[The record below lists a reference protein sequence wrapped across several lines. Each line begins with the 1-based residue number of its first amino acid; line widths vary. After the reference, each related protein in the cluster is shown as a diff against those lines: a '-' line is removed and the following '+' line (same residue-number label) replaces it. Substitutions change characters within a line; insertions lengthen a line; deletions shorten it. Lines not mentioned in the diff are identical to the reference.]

1 MCVRQEE
8 VAARPVLYE
17 REPQDEAGRPERKE
31 KDQGQGAVVAK
42 QGLAARLRLEPP
54 RHSRPRA
61 PGQSVVPGCQTEQ
74 TAHAPGENHGF
85 ESVEQDGQQHQQP
98 GEGGNDAEDK
108 HEVSRMLAGLGSKA
122 GKGANPGAAS
132 EHLTLV
138 PHDHPHPHAQANH
151 ASHGPEK
158 LPGITHVIAI
168 GSGKGGVGKS
178 TVSVNLA
185 LALQQVGGRVGLVD
199 ADILGPSIPGMLG
212 LPANQPP
219 MATADQTILP
229 AERHGLR
236 AMSMGMLT
244 GDDNP
249 AILRGPMVNKY
260 LNMFIGNVEW
270 GRLDYLVI
278 DLPPGTG
285 DTQLT
290 LAQNVPLSGAIIVTT
305 PQDVSLKIARRGLRM
320 FEKVQVPILGIVEN
334 MSTFTCPHCGK
345 DTDVFRRGGGER
357 MSKELGVAFL
367 GSIPLDAD
375 VVTCGD
381 AGLPIVLEKPK
392 SVAAKAYLAIATAL
406 ATQLQGRPTTALK
419 PFSWE
424 WNGSDTGPGWAEGAT
439 AKSGSRTTAIGL
451 RRTNPRT
458 LSVLWEDGRKGD
470 FDVRDLRLACP
481 CALCVEEMSGRPLL
495 DPSKVRPDIAPV
507 TLTSVGSYGITI
519 KWNDGHSTGIYSYE
533 SLRAQA
539 EGGTSASVE
548 DV

>member
-1 MCVRQEE
+1 
-8 VAARPVLYE
+8 L
-17 REPQDEAGRPERKE
+17 
-31 KDQGQGAVVAK
+31 
-42 QGLAARLRLEPP
+42 
-54 RHSRPRA
+54 
-61 PGQSVVPGCQTEQ
+61 
-74 TAHAPGENHGF
+74 
-85 ESVEQDGQQHQQP
+85 
-98 GEGGNDAEDK
+98 
-108 HEVSRMLAGLGSKA
+108 
-122 GKGANPGAAS
+122 
-132 EHLTLV
+132 
-138 PHDHPHPHAQANH
+138 
-151 ASHGPEK
+151 HGPEK
-158 LPGITHVIAI
+158 LPGITHIIAV

-185 LALQQVGGRVGLVD
+185 LALAQLGGRIGLVD
-199 ADILGPSIPGMLG
+199 ADVLGPSIPGMLG
-212 LPANQPP
+212 LPTHEPPLTTAN
-219 MATADQTILP
+219 QTILP
-229 AERHGLR
+229 AERYGIR
-236 AMSMGMLT
+236 TMSMGMLT
-244 GDDNP
+244 GDDSP

-260 LNMFIGNVEW
+260 LNAFIGDVEW
-270 GRLDYLVI
+270 GMLDYLLI

-320 FEKVQVPILGIVEN
+320 FEKVHVPILGIVEN

-392 SVAAKAYLAIATAL
+392 SAASLAYFAIATL
-406 ATQLQGRPTTALK
+406 LVGQLQGRPATALQ

-424 WNGSDTGPGWAEGAT
+424 WSGADPGPGWTEAAVH
-439 AKSGSRTTAIGL
+439 KSGARTTAIGL

-458 LSVLWEDGRKGD
+458 LSLLWEDGQQGH

-481 CALCVEEMSGRPLL
+481 CALCVEEMSGRALL
-495 DPSKVRPDIAPV
+495 DPSKVRPDVAPV

-519 KWNDGHSTGIYSYE
+519 KWSDGHSTGIYSFE
-533 SLRAQA
+533 SLRALA
-539 EGGTSASVE
+539 ERGANASAE

>member
-1 MCVRQEE
+1 MQ
-8 VAARPVLYE
+8 
-17 REPQDEAGRPERKE
+17 
-31 KDQGQGAVVAK
+31 
-42 QGLAARLRLEPP
+42 
-54 RHSRPRA
+54 
-61 PGQSVVPGCQTEQ
+61 
-74 TAHAPGENHGF
+74 
-85 ESVEQDGQQHQQP
+85 
-98 GEGGNDAEDK
+98 
-108 HEVSRMLAGLGSKA
+108 
-122 GKGANPGAAS
+122 
-132 EHLTLV
+132 
-138 PHDHPHPHAQANH
+138 HDHDHSTPTVGH

-158 LPGITHVIAI
+158 LPGITHVIAV

-185 LALQQVGGRVGLVD
+185 LALQQVGGRVGVVD
-199 ADILGPSIPGMLG
+199 ADVLGPSVPGMLG
-212 LPANQPP
+212 LPTGSPP
-219 MATADQTILP
+219 MTTANETILP
-229 AERHGLR
+229 AERYGLKT
-236 AMSMGMLT
+236 MSMGMLT
-244 GDDNP
+244 GDDSP

-270 GRLDYLVI
+270 GALDFLVI

-357 MSKELGVAFL
+357 MSKELAVPFL

-381 AGLPIVLEKPK
+381 AGLPIVLDKPK
-392 SVAAKAYLAIATAL
+392 SIAAQAYLAIATAL
-406 ATQLQGRPTTALK
+406 VRQLQGMPAASLK

-424 WNGSDTGPGWAEGAT
+424 WSSADPGPGWAEGA
-439 AKSGSRTTAIGL
+439 ADKAGSRTTAIGL

-458 LSVLWEDGRKGD
+458 LSVLWADGRAGT

-481 CALCVEEMSGRPLL
+481 CAQCVEELSGRALL
-495 DPSKVRPDIAPV
+495 DPGTVRPDVAPV

-519 KWNDGHSTGIYSYE
+519 KWNDGHSTGIYSFE
-533 SLRAQA
+533 NLRALA
-539 EGGTSASVE
+539 ERAAGESSE